1 MAKKKAKK
9 KAAKKRAP
17 KKGYAAKAAVTA
29 VEQPQIQTAQNF
41 ILAKRQYRDEQAKI
55 FQKRFPRK

>member
-1 MAKKKAKK
+1 MARKKKVSKK
-9 KAAKKRAP
+9 KVSKTKAK
-17 KKGYAAKAAVTA
+17 KAAVTA

-41 ILAKRQYRDEQAKI
+41 ILAKRKYRDEQAKI